1 MVVRLAGPPYPEAMS
16 ETPPV
21 GARSP
26 ETTGHRSDEAGQAL
40 VIAPLVRR
48 FLPHL
53 IDFRRDLHTHPE
65 LSYREHRTTERL
77 MAELEAVGLQPVRL
91 RSTGCYVD
99 IGTGELSVALRAD
112 IDALPIE
119 EATGLEFSSEN
130 PGVAHM
136 CGHDI
141 HTTVMLGVATV
152 LADLNRTSAL
162 SGRVR
167 VLFQPAEEQL
177 PGGAL
182 TVIEQDVLKGVPRIF
197 ALHCEPKVDVGQVG
211 TRIGAITSASDTVR
225 LRLSGAGGHT
235 SRPHLTQDL
244 VFAMAQIAINV
255 PAILSR
261 RIDVRSG
268 VQVVWGEIGAGVAPN
283 AIPSE
288 GTLAGTMRCLD
299 AEAWHQAG
307 ELLDQ
312 VVEDVAAPYGVTV
325 DLEHVRGVPPVVNG
339 ELETT
344 MIENAARA
352 ELGED
357 AVVLVEQSM
366 GGEDFAW
373 YLQHVPGA
381 MMRLGTRTRGGRTHD
396 LHQADYI
403 ADEEAISCGI
413 QVMASTAL
421 RAVTHHVRESAGS

>member
-1 MVVRLAGPPYPEAMS
+1 MS
-16 ETPPV
+16 SEVTPLQK
-21 GARSP
+21 A
-26 ETTGHRSDEAGQAL
+26 AGQQGDLTARAAQIVGELEERL
-40 VIAPLVRR
+40 VGIRR
-48 FLPHL
+48 E
-53 IDFRRDLHTHPE
+53 LHQHPE
-65 LSYREHRTTERL
+65 LSFQEEETTARLAAWLRE
-77 MAELEAVGLQPVRL
+77 AGLQPQTL
-91 RSTGCYVD
+91 PESTGLFVD
-99 IGTGELSVALRAD
+99 VGPEEAPFAAGFRGD
-112 IDALPIE
+112 IDALPLDE
-119 EATGLEFSSEN
+119 VTELPYASRN
-130 PGVAHM
+130 PGVAHA

-152 LADLNRTSAL
+152 LADLNRTSPL

-167 VLFQPAEEQL
+167 VVFQPAEEQL

-182 TVIEQDVLKGVPRIF
+182 TVIEQDVLEGVPRIF

-312 VVEDVAAPYGVTV
+312 VVGDVAAPYGVEV

-373 YLQHVPGA
+373 YLQEVPGA
-381 MMRLGTRTRGGRTHD
+381 MMRLGTRTRGGQTHD

-403 ADEEAISCGI
+403 ADEDAIACGI

-421 RAVTHHVRESAGS
+421 RAVAHHVRESALR